1 MGIED
6 QSKKEERGEGGE
18 GGKKK
23 RRKGITVS
31 TCRERERGVG
41 WK

>member
-6 QSKKEERGEGGE
+6 KNKKEERGEGGE
-18 GGKKK
+18 GGKKE

-31 TCRERERGVG
+31 TCGERGGG